1 MRRWDSMVN
10 KYEQV
15 LKAQGLVKNT
25 ILNRIS
31 ETVKLGIWLKK
42 RRPLPVIE
50 DFKEEHFTSYLKV
63 RTKFKSKSTTQ
74 SIMSHL
80 RCLGDYLVKEKML
93 IRNPMIWLHG
103 PRVSSRSKTPKRI
116 SQEDMLK
123 LWVGASKNLNNH
135 NQHVLMV
142 LLSVLYGT
150 GLRRGELERL
160 CINDFLEEE
169 KCLILDGR
177 KSKKERKIALPPDV
191 YSFITAYLPFRQN
204 ALIKIDNT
212 KEKHLFVSARGVPLK
227 AENISTRIHSL
238 AKRSGISPINLH
250 HFRHTCASDLLS
262 AGFRIDQV
270 QEVLGHANISTTM
283 RYCHIASPERKEAM
297 QRHPIND
304 LLSIKILEH
313 HNGKEAE

>member
-15 LKAQGLVKNT
+15 LKAQGLVSNT
-25 ILNRIS
+25 IVNRLS
-31 ETVKLGIWLKK
+31 ETVKFGIWLKK
-42 RRPLPVIE
+42 RRPIPVIE
-50 DFKEEHFTSYLKV
+50 DFKEEHFSSYLKV

-80 RCLGDYLVKEKML
+80 RCLGDFLVKEKML

-116 SQEDMLK
+116 SKEDMLK
-123 LWVGASKNLNNH
+123 LWGEATKNLNNH
-135 NQHVLMV
+135 NQHVLIV

-160 CINDFLEEE
+160 RVGDFLEKE
-169 KCLILDGR
+169 KYLILDGR
-177 KSKKERKIALPPDV
+177 KSRKERKIALPPDV
-191 YSFITAYLPFRQN
+191 YSLIATYLPFRHN
-204 ALIKIDNT
+204 ALIKNNNVG
-212 KEKHLFVSARGVPLK
+212 ENHLFVSARGVPLK
-227 AENISTRIHSL
+227 GENIGRRVHNL
-238 AKRSGISPINLH
+238 AKRANVRVINLN

-262 AGFRIDQV
+262 SGFRIDQV
-270 QEVLGHANISTTM
+270 QDVLGHANVSTTM

-297 QRHPIND
+297 QKHPINE
-304 LLSIKILEH
+304 LLSNKLNDH
-313 HNGKEAE
+313 HNGKEAG